1 MNSNHSAAAIRSN
14 ANSSNG
20 APRTVQF
27 YYVTFNYI
35 CFTILNKL
43 LYCSFFHHCP
53 FCWFVPLFDGIRKL
67 STVFHANL
75 ISKRKALTAHSGS
88 RSNSCIKGRR
98 SYVFATVNYCKVR
111 LYKNLLCYLIL
122 TAIQTNLVFERL

>member
-14 ANSSNG
+14 VNSSNG
-20 APRTVQF
+20 APRTVKF

-43 LYCSFFHHCP
+43 LYSSFFKHCP
-53 FCWFVPLFDGIRKL
+53 FYWFVPLFDGIRKL

-88 RSNSCIKGRR
+88 RSNSCNGLDNVEQDLFKIYNY
-98 SYVFATVNYCKVR
+98 SSMDVESMCLQLLIVN
-111 LYKNLLCYLIL
+111 
-122 TAIQTNLVFERL
+122 

>member
-43 LYCSFFHHCP
+43 LYSSFFKHCP
-53 FCWFVPLFDGIRKL
+53 FYWFFPLFDGIRKL
-67 STVFHANL
+67 STVYHANL
-75 ISKRKALTAHSGS
+75 ISKRKAFTAHSGS
-88 RSNSCIKGRR
+88 RSNSCNGLDNVEQDLFKI
-98 SYVFATVNYCKVR
+98 FIITVQWTSK
-111 LYKNLLCYLIL
+111 LCVC
-122 TAIQTNLVFERL
+122 NC